1 MANTT
6 QKARAKRVA
15 EAARASRQKRQLRLK
30 RLMLG
35 GTAGSAALFLGIIIA
50 QAPATTT
57 ADQSATTSQIQQL
70 APANQT
76 FPTLGGATIQIPQ
89 QSLVPRTPVRKPR
102 VRTRSS

>member
-6 QKARAKRVA
+6 QKARAKRLA
-15 EAARASRQKRQLRLK
+15 EAARAARQKRQLRLK

-50 QAPATTT
+50 QAPPNSAVEE
-57 ADQSATTSQIQQL
+57 SATTSQIQQL

-76 FPTLGGATIQIPQ
+76 LPTLGGSTIQIPQ